1 MFCFSRAH
9 RESTN
14 STSLYLIYPILRR
27 LKLGKSLQ
35 TSCDNFFRLSW
46 HFKREKSVCWKSSF
60 CKTRTDPLKGLGEFS
75 TVMQTLDFVSGL
87 HNCLEFS
94 QLLECL
100 YQAMQTWK
108 SFRLLKWYNLLFI
121 QNISPILI
129 AKSTRIIHHNQ
140 LLMTKFGRMLRLIN
154 LWRQKCSFLAG

>member
-9 RESTN
+9 QESTN
-14 STSLYLIYPILRR
+14 STSLYFIYPILRR
-27 LKLGKSLQ
+27 LKLGKSFQ

-46 HFKREKSVCWKSSF
+46 HFKREIIFLQNKNWS
-60 CKTRTDPLKGLGEFS
+60 TRDE
-75 TVMQTLDFVSGL
+75 VEGL
-87 HNCLEFS
+87 HNCWEFS
-94 QLLECL
+94 QPLECL

-108 SFRLLKWYNLLFI
+108 SFRLLKWYNLLSI

-154 LWRQKCSFLAG
+154 RWRQKCSFLAG